1 MFLRV
6 WEKECK
12 QIANSLIY
20 WLYIIV
26 LAIFFLS
33 QLGSLKEEMIQKPEK
48 GQESYAD
55 YGMKTSEDE
64 QDIMRAALG
73 NLAWGIWHDHFE
85 TYPVGFAKSVTLS
98 DGEKA
103 ELEKI
108 LEETTGLKGDAVGDD
123 IEKHFE
129 EHDPEFDY
137 APYTAEPKEGLTYEV
152 FLKKMDQVARILGPG
167 SDFTEEMMK
176 TSVEL
181 PLDYKGAM
189 EAYQNLVE
197 KDGYTGGYLRLFC
210 DYMGIML
217 GILPVFVA
225 ATRILRDKR
234 AQMQDLVFT
243 RRVSSFTLISSRY
256 MAMVTM
262 MMVPV
267 MVLSLAPM
275 IDCMTF
281 TKGSGIH
288 LDYLAFLKYDLGWL
302 LPTVM
307 VVTAV
312 GLFVTELTESALA
325 VLIQGIWWFASLQL
339 GVSEMGGGQYGWNL
353 VPRHNTEMN
362 YTGFI
367 NGFQQLLMNRV
378 FYAVLA
384 LILVTATVWVYEKKR
399 KGHLRRNGKILWN
412 RKRTAK
418 A

>member
-1 MFLRV
+1 
-6 WEKECK
+6 
-12 QIANSLIY
+12 
-20 WLYIIV
+20 
-26 LAIFFLS
+26 
-33 QLGSLKEEMIQKPEK
+33 
-48 GQESYAD
+48 
-55 YGMKTSEDE
+55 
-64 QDIMRAALG
+64 
-73 NLAWGIWHDHFE
+73 
-85 TYPVGFAKSVTLS
+85 
-98 DGEKA
+98 
-103 ELEKI
+103 
-108 LEETTGLKGDAVGDD
+108 
-123 IEKHFE
+123 
-129 EHDPEFDY
+129 
-137 APYTAEPKEGLTYEV
+137 
-152 FLKKMDQVARILGPG
+152 
-167 SDFTEEMMK
+167 
-176 TSVEL
+176 
-181 PLDYKGAM
+181 
-189 EAYQNLVE
+189 
-197 KDGYTGGYLRLFC
+197 
-210 DYMGIML
+210 
-217 GILPVFVA
+217 
-225 ATRILRDKR
+225 
-234 AQMQDLVFT
+234 
-243 RRVSSFTLISSRY
+243 

-384 LILVTATVWVYEKKR
+384 PVSYTHLDVYKR
-399 KGHLRRNGKILWN
+399 QS
-412 RKRTAK
+412 
-418 A
+418 